1 MFVSYDVDDSGN
13 AAGSLRVAY
22 GYDVLETVGRL
33 LVLHDST
40 GARISCQVIGNNGN
54 WYFKK

>member
-13 AAGSLRVAY
+13 AAGSLRVTY
-22 GYDVLETVGRL
+22 GYNVLETVGRL

-54 WYFKK
+54 